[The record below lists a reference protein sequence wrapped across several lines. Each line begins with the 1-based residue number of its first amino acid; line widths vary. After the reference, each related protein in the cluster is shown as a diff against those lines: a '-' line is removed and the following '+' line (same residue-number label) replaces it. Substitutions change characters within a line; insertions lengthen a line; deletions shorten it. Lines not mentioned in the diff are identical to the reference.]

1 MERVDGAAYNIYT
14 ACMTESDPLA
24 GIGKALARLRGRAGF
39 STQTE
44 ASEALKIDKGQL
56 SRWENENPRP
66 TLENLGRLLAGY
78 GATMADLA
86 VAMELNVTSLSAEE
100 LGAKVEADAGGKH
113 WQWFREE
120 EQYLRDLK
128 TVIQQMEQRQLE
140 AEQRLA
146 RLERVEQLLQ
156 MPTLGNRHGD
166 GGTGA

>member
-1 MERVDGAAYNIYT
+1 MAH
-14 ACMTESDPLA
+14 SDPLA

-39 STQTE
+39 ATQTE
-44 ASEALKIDKGQL
+44 ASESLKIDKGQL

-78 GATMADLA
+78 GCTMADLA

-100 LGAKVEADAGGKH
+100 LEAKVDADAGGKH

-156 MPTLGNRHGD
+156 MPLPGNRYGD